1 MALGTWF
8 KNIISGAKN
17 VIGKALPVL
26 KKGAEIVSKVAPYV
40 GNIIGGTAGNVIN
53 KIGSY
58 AGKFSNATNAI
69 GVGGAGVRQPYNGQ
83 RPLELAHNPGRFDIP
98 LLK

>member
-1 MALGTWF
+1 MTILLKNKMAFGTWF

-69 GVGGAGVRQPYNGQ
+69 GVGGAGVRQTPY
-83 RPLELAHNPGRFDIP
+83 NPGRFDIP